1 MHKRERQAANHQGRL
16 RDNNSHNDI
25 HKIRKADIT
34 PSQVVNAIS
43 SKRGNLDDNE
53 KRQCIGNKIEIRN
66 IEVELEMNKEG
77 KIEREDDD
85 ENITKQK
92 ENNTPEQRRVSQFSE
107 VLVFYNLKLL

>member
-43 SKRGNLDDNE
+43 NKGGNLYDN
-53 KRQCIGNKIEIRN
+53 KKWQRIANKIEIRN
-66 IEVELEMNKEG
+66 IEVEFEMNEEG
-77 KIEREDDD
+77 KIERKSDYK
-85 ENITKQK
+85 NIKKQK
-92 ENNTPEQRRVSQFSE
+92 ENNAPEQRRIGQFM
-107 VLVFYNLKLL
+107 